1 MQTGPS
7 SRAIRGLPA
16 AGVSETYAGG
26 RPGTALL
33 FKDDRVLHG
42 RDSFAESRWLQR
54 AYFTDSLDPLRK
66 ATRSDP
72 HAFAFDA
79 GALLCA

>member
-1 MQTGPS
+1 MSWSG
-7 SRAIRGLPA
+7 
-16 AGVSETYAGG
+16 
-26 RPGTALL
+26 PGTALL

-42 RDSFAESRWLQR
+42 RDSFAGSRWIQR

>member
-1 MQTGPS
+1 
-7 SRAIRGLPA
+7 
-16 AGVSETYAGG
+16 
-26 RPGTALL
+26 
-33 FKDDRVLHG
+33 VLHG
-42 RDSFAESRWLQR
+42 RDSFAGSRWLQR

-72 HAFAFDA
+72 EAFAFDA

>member
-1 MQTGPS
+1 MVLRGHNATGLDGE
-7 SRAIRGLPA
+7 A
-16 AGVSETYAGG
+16 
-26 RPGTALL
+26 
-33 FKDDRVLHG
+33 DDRLLVEWLDRWQMKDTG
-42 RDSFAESRWLQR
+42 RDSFAGSRWLQR

-72 HAFAFDA
+72 EAFAFDA